1 MPRIPRV
8 RGLQSFQIAS
18 ASSKTLP
25 RLPFSATR
33 TLSTT
38 APVCDLR
45 SKLWKGPAPGPE
57 DPYTQRPEPEEPLS
71 NLPEEAI
78 SIPRHPRSVA
88 KWRLPLPPKRT
99 EATTEKELAAND
111 PTYTPALT
119 IEELEEIPPFN
130 KWWDQPEH
138 WGKESEF
145 RSFGKAE
152 KEVERTII
160 EVQVRRAVVEVLS
173 LQQENKLAEQL
184 VKRWPEGSR
193 EALEQTLAVEIVG
206 EDGQFSLQGDVSSV
220 VSHLTQDAA
229 GSSEE
234 GSPSITLE
242 EAAEITKKWDA
253 KWKEIK
259 VNDEIKFA
267 IRKRIYQLTGNL
279 IPDSKLGAARNV
291 RDVLTTLFQ
300 QRKPSSLADEL
311 LAKPEVT
318 KLPNVRV
325 HSRKVGP
332 IDKEIEIGRWKII
345 EEELKKRD
353 LPVTGTDNLSGN
365 KEREW
370 MRGKM

>member
-8 RGLQSFQIAS
+8 RGLQSLQIAS
-18 ASSKTLP
+18 ASSKPLP
-25 RLPFSATR
+25 RLPFAASR

-78 SIPRHPRSVA
+78 SIPRHPISVA
-88 KWRLPLPPKRT
+88 KWRLSLPPKRT

-119 IEELEEIPPFN
+119 LEELEEIPALD
-130 KWWDQPEH
+130 KWWDQPEN

-145 RSFGKAE
+145 RGFGKAE

-160 EVQVRRAVVEVLS
+160 EVQTRRAVVEVLS

-184 VKRWPEGSR
+184 VKKWPEGSR
-193 EALEQTLAVEIVG
+193 EALEQALAVEIVG
-206 EDGQFSLQGDVSSV
+206 EDGKFSLKGDVSSV
-220 VSHLTQDAA
+220 VSHLTQHA
-229 GSSEE
+229 GSLGEE
-234 GSPSITLE
+234 SSPRITLE
-242 EAAEITKKWDA
+242 EAAGIQEKWDP
-253 KWKEIK
+253 KWKEIAL
-259 VNDEIKFA
+259 NDETKFA
-267 IRKRIYQLTGNL
+267 IRKRIYQLTGNM

-291 RDVLTTLFQ
+291 RDVLTTLFK
-300 QRKPSSLADEL
+300 QRKPSNLAEEL

-318 KLPNVRV
+318 ELPNVRV

-332 IDKEIEIGRWKII
+332 IDKEIEIGRWKVI
-345 EEELKKRD
+345 EEELKKRG

-370 MRGKM
+370 MTGKA